1 MEKIW
6 FIYNLYILK
15 RLFSAEISFRE
26 VNFPEDIFSRIQI
39 LIFFAFL
46 IISRGFIFAAIKYV
60 LKFNNFK
67 ITETGIDE
75 PIQPN
80 YLYLITVI
88 EILLTSE
95 YCQITTLTKIL
106 CGLIFTD
113 RRKKQIRRDTFSQI
127 C

>member
-1 MEKIW
+1 MVYIW
-6 FIYNLYILK
+6 FVYL
-15 RLFSAEISFRE
+15 
-26 VNFPEDIFSRIQI
+26 
-39 LIFFAFL
+39 
-46 IISRGFIFAAIKYV
+46 IFAAIKYV

-113 RRKKQIRRDTFSQI
+113 RRKKQIRRDKFSQI